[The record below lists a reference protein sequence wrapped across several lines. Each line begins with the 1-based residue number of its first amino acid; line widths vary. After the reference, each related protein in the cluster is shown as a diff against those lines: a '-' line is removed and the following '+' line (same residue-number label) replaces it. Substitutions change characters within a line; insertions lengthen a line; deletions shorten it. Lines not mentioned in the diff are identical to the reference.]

1 MHLVDIRKNLEEG
14 NALEVTRLVEARLA
28 EGVSPDEILVNLME
42 GMAAIGVRFSDMEI
56 SIPEVLM
63 SARAMYA
70 ALEILRPFTQDS
82 QATPCGTIAMGT
94 IFGDIHDIGKNLVS
108 MMLEGAGFTV
118 IDLGIDV
125 SVESFLACVREEKPD
140 IIGMSALLSVTM
152 QNMRDVMEA
161 LKREGLRESVKV
173 IIGGAPVSQEFAD
186 DIGADAYGADAHDA
200 VLKAKTLRGISRY

>member
-1 MHLVDIRKNLEEG
+1 MHLGDIRENLEEG
-14 NALEVTRLVEARLA
+14 NVPEVTRLLERSLA
-28 EGVSPDEILVNLME
+28 QGVSPDEILESLME
-42 GMAAIGVRFSDMEI
+42 GMAAIGVRFSNMEI
-56 SIPEVLM
+56 SVPEVLM

-70 ALEILRPFTQDS
+70 ALEILRPFLQES
-82 QATPCGTIAMGT
+82 HATPCGTVAMGT

-125 SVESFLACVREEKPD
+125 SVDAFLACVRKEKPD

-152 QNMRDVMEA
+152 QNMRDVIEA
-161 LKREGLRESVKV
+161 LKEEGLRDSVKV
-173 IIGGAPVSQEFAD
+173 IIGGAPVTQEFAD

-200 VLKAKTLRGISRY
+200 VVKAKKLKGISQY